1 MVFAALIS
9 TTILTACGQQGATSQ
24 SSTQGPPFNLSYATN
39 PANYTYG
46 VAITPNILTA
56 SKSVNTLSISPE
68 LPTGLTFDPTT
79 GTISGTPTTIT
90 PSAGYTVSGTNSYGS
105 NFVVLQLAIVDF
117 PPTLTYLGPNPV
129 SAYTVGTAITPITPT
144 LGGGAT
150 LSCNSSPQLP
160 AGLTLSSACV
170 ISGTPTTPT
179 AANNYT
185 ISAINSG
192 GSASFTVNLTV
203 DAIAPAIAYP
213 SSPYT
218 FVHGEAAP
226 ATSVVN
232 SGGPI
237 VSCSISPT
245 LPTGLTFS
253 TTTCQIAGTPSVI
266 AASQTY
272 TVIAA
277 NTGGSST
284 ATVII
289 TVSDIVPVIHYSPA
303 TYALTRG
310 TAISPIAVINTG
322 GVINT
327 CSASALPTGLSIDA
341 ACNITGTPTTLST
354 ATIYNI
360 TASNTAGS
368 SISTPIT
375 FTVNDV
381 LPNIHYT
388 GSPYTFF
395 NVTPIT
401 SFTPTNTGGP
411 IISCA
416 VSPAL
421 PAGMTFST
429 VTCAI
434 AGTPSAASA
443 AANYTVTAT
452 NSGGSSNQ
460 VINIQVKESAP
471 VITYSSSTFT
481 FNRGSPITPLNVT
494 NTGGPIVSCATFP
507 ALPVGLSLNTTTCQ
521 ISGNPTATTAP
532 STYTITATNSA
543 GSGSKVLTITVN
555 DSVPALTYT
564 GSPYVLTNNQPI
576 STITPVNGGGT
587 VISCSILPT
596 LPTGLSLS
604 TTCGIS
610 GTPSALSAATSYT
623 VTATNS
629 GGNSTASFNL
639 AVIDSAPII
648 SYAGSPYN
656 FAQNT
661 AITTISPANSGGS
674 IVSCSISTALPSG
687 LSFSTTGC
695 QISGTPTATSP
706 TTNYTITATNTGG
719 TNSTSISITVTQLPN
734 ISYVGSP
741 FAYTLGTP
749 ITPLSAT
756 NTGGTIA
763 SCFTFPN
770 LPTGLSISS
779 TTCQIS
785 GTPSAITASA
795 SYLVT
800 ATNAG
805 GQQSTSITIAV
816 NDVVPALTYS
826 GTPFTLTQNQ
836 TVSTITP
843 TNTGGTPT
851 SCSVL
856 PALPTGLT
864 FNTTTCSISGTP
876 TVLHAASA
884 FTVTATNTG
893 GSSTATVSIAVV
905 ATAPVIA
912 YAGSPYTFNESAAI
926 AAQTPSNT
934 GSTIVSCAISPTL
947 PTGLA
952 FNTTTCVISGTPTVA
967 SVATSYT
974 VTATNTGGSNSTSI
988 SITVLAPPVI
998 TYTGSP
1004 FTYTVN
1010 SMIPAVTATNTG
1022 GTIASCSASPALPAG
1037 LSLSTTTCQIT
1048 GTPTAISTA
1057 TTYTIT
1063 ATNAAGSSAPTI
1075 SITVKDVVPA
1085 LTYSGNPYS
1094 FTLNQPITTV
1104 TPTNTGGTPTGCT
1117 VLPALPTGLTLTA
1130 TTCAISGTPT
1140 VLHASSAFTVTATN
1154 TGGTSTASVTLAV
1167 IAAAPVISYAGS
1179 PYTFNKSAAITA
1191 QTPSNTGGAIV
1202 SCAITPALPTGLA
1215 FSTTTCVISGTPTV
1229 ASAATN
1235 YTITAT
1241 NTGGSG
1247 ATSVSITVLTAP
1259 VIAYTGS
1266 PFTYA
1271 VNSAIPVINAT
1282 NTGGTIASCSAS
1294 PALPAGLNISNT
1306 TCQVS
1311 GTPTAVTANA
1321 AYTITATNSAGSGTA
1336 SITMNVNDIVPALTY
1351 VDSPYKFSLNQTI
1364 TNVIPNN
1371 TGGNPTSCSIAPG
1384 LPTGLALNT
1393 TTCVISGTPTVL
1405 HTASAFTVTA
1415 TNSGGSSTASVNVAV
1430 VALPPAIAYAGS
1442 PYIFVKNTPITTQ
1455 TPSNTGGAI
1464 VSCTIS
1470 PTLPTGL
1477 AFSATTCAISGD
1489 PTVLSSA
1496 TNYTVTPTNTGGSSP
1511 ISITLEVDLT
1521 APMFVMAR
1529 GVASVSPQSQVV
1541 YYSRSITGINNIWKI
1556 SIDGTNPTNISQ
1568 DTSSS
1573 ALPEYPSFSPDGS
1586 EIVFASQASSQSYN
1600 IWTVGAE
1607 GMLSSDMSAL
1617 TENSAVG
1624 LDSNSPPSYSA
1635 VGTKIIFASKMN
1647 LSGQPNE
1654 ASNPSYNIWIMN
1666 ADGSGK
1672 VALTQNSIGNLDSI
1686 NPVFSPDGST
1696 VYFQSETDLSG
1707 QWNGTAAK
1715 YNIWKVGTN
1724 GSAPTALTTQS
1735 ASDGFDSGEPR
1746 VSPDGTKIVFTSFM
1760 KIGTVA
1766 PASTNIWTVS
1776 NSGSDLTNLTASF
1789 ASGQDSKNPS
1799 FSPDG
1804 SEITFASKWDGEAS
1818 FNIWLMKYDG
1828 SNAVNLTGAVGAG
1841 QDSTSP
1847 SFSPDSLHIAFTSR
1861 LNIMGTSSASNNI
1874 WVMNSNG
1881 SGQIPLTQNTS
1892 SGLDSFIGT
1901 IGVWFA
1907 P

>member
-9 TTILTACGQQGATSQ
+9 TTILTACGQQGSTSQ

-46 VAITPNILTA
+46 VAITPNILNV
-56 SKSVNTLSISPE
+56 SKSVNTLSISPA
-68 LPTGLTFDPTT
+68 LPTGLSFDSTT
-79 GTISGTPTTIT
+79 GTISGTPTTMT
-90 PSAGYTVSGTNSYGS
+90 PSAGYTVSGTNAYGS

-117 PPTLTYLGPNPV
+117 APTLTYSGPNPV

-160 AGLTLSSACV
+160 AGLTLSSACI
-170 ISGTPTTPT
+170 ISGTPTAPT

-185 ISAINSG
+185 ISAVNSG

-218 FVHGEAAP
+218 FVHGQAAP

-245 LPTGLTFS
+245 LPTGLTFN
-253 TTTCQIAGTPSVI
+253 TTTCQIAGTPSVV
-266 AASQTY
+266 AASQAY

-284 ATVII
+284 TTVTI

-303 TYALTRG
+303 TYTLTQG
-310 TAISPIAVINTG
+310 TAITSPLAVVNTG

-327 CSASALPTGLSIDA
+327 CSESGLPAGLSIDA
-341 ACNITGTPTTLST
+341 SCNITGTPTTLST

-360 TASNTAGS
+360 TASNTSGS

-375 FTVNDV
+375 FTVNDA
-381 LPNIHYT
+381 LPNIHYA

-401 SFTPTNTGGP
+401 SFTPTNTGGA

-416 VSPAL
+416 ISPAL

-460 VINIQVKESAP
+460 VINIQVKETAP
-471 VITYSSSTFT
+471 AITYSSSTYS

-521 ISGNPTATTAP
+521 ISGNPTTTTAP

-543 GSGSKVLTITVN
+543 GSGSKTLTITVN
-555 DSVPALTYT
+555 DTVPALTYT

-576 STITPVNGGGT
+576 STITPVNSGGT
-587 VISCSILPT
+587 VISCSILPA

-610 GTPSALSAATSYT
+610 GTPSLLSAATSYT

-629 GGNSTASFNL
+629 GGNSTASLSL

-656 FAQNT
+656 FAENT
-661 AITTISPANSGGS
+661 AITTISPANSGGA

-687 LSFSTTGC
+687 LSFSTTNC
-695 QISGTPTATSP
+695 QISGTPTVTSATTS
-706 TTNYTITATNTGG
+706 YTITATNTGG

-749 ITPLSAT
+749 IAPLSAT

-785 GTPSAITASA
+785 GTPSAITSSA

-836 TVSTITP
+836 TISTITP

-876 TVLHAASA
+876 TVLHTASA

-912 YAGSPYTFNESAAI
+912 YAGSPYSFNESAAI
-926 AAQTPSNT
+926 TAQTPSNT
-934 GSTIVSCAISPTL
+934 GSAIVSCAISPAL

-967 SVATSYT
+967 SAATSYT
-974 VTATNTGGSNSTSI
+974 ITATNTGGSNSTSVSIAVVAPPTITFTGSPFSYTIGTSIPAITATNTGGSITSCSSSPALPAGLAISNTTCQISGTPTAISAATTYTIAASNVAGSSAPTISIAIKDVIPALTYAGSPYSFLQNQTITTVTPINSGGAPTSCSVLPALPTGLSLNTTTCALSGTPTVLSASSAYTVSATNSGGTTTASITLAVIATAPVISFAGSPYTFNKSALITTQTPSNTGGTIVSCAITPALPTGLAFSTTTCAISGTPTVASAATSYTITATNTGGSNATSVSITVLAAPVITYTGSPFSYTINSAITALSAANTGGVITSCSASPALPAGLSLSSTTCQITGTPTAVSAATTYTITASNAAGSSAPTISIAIKDIVPALTYSGSPYIFTLSQPITTVIPTNTGGTPTSCSVAPALPTGLNLNTTNCAISGTPTVLSASSAYTVTATNSGGSSTASVTLAVTATAPVISYSGSPYTFNKSAAITAQTPANTGGAIVSCAITPALPTGLAFSATTCVISGTPTVASASTSYTITATNTGGSDATSI
-988 SITVLAPPVI
+988 SITVLAPPAI

-1010 SMIPAVTATNTG
+1010 SMIPAITATNTG

-1037 LSLSTTTCQIT
+1037 LSLSSTTCQIT

-1063 ATNAAGSSAPTI
+1063 ASNAAGSST
-1075 SITVKDVVPA
+1075 
-1085 LTYSGNPYS
+1085 
-1094 FTLNQPITTV
+1094 
-1104 TPTNTGGTPTGCT
+1104 
-1117 VLPALPTGLTLTA
+1117 
-1130 TTCAISGTPT
+1130 
-1140 VLHASSAFTVTATN
+1140 SAN
-1154 TGGTSTASVTLAV
+1154 
-1167 IAAAPVISYAGS
+1167 
-1179 PYTFNKSAAITA
+1179 
-1191 QTPSNTGGAIV
+1191 
-1202 SCAITPALPTGLA
+1202 
-1215 FSTTTCVISGTPTV
+1215 
-1229 ASAATN
+1229 
-1235 YTITAT
+1235 
-1241 NTGGSG
+1241 
-1247 ATSVSITVLTAP
+1247 
-1259 VIAYTGS
+1259 
-1266 PFTYA
+1266 
-1271 VNSAIPVINAT
+1271 
-1282 NTGGTIASCSAS
+1282 
-1294 PALPAGLNISNT
+1294 
-1306 TCQVS
+1306 
-1311 GTPTAVTANA
+1311 
-1321 AYTITATNSAGSGTA
+1321 
-1336 SITMNVNDIVPALTY
+1336 
-1351 VDSPYKFSLNQTI
+1351 
-1364 TNVIPNN
+1364 
-1371 TGGNPTSCSIAPG
+1371 
-1384 LPTGLALNT
+1384 
-1393 TTCVISGTPTVL
+1393 
-1405 HTASAFTVTA
+1405 
-1415 TNSGGSSTASVNVAV
+1415 
-1430 VALPPAIAYAGS
+1430 
-1442 PYIFVKNTPITTQ
+1442 
-1455 TPSNTGGAI
+1455 
-1464 VSCTIS
+1464 
-1470 PTLPTGL
+1470 
-1477 AFSATTCAISGD
+1477 
-1489 PTVLSSA
+1489 
-1496 TNYTVTPTNTGGSSP
+1496 
-1511 ISITLEVDLT
+1511 
-1521 APMFVMAR
+1521 
-1529 GVASVSPQSQVV
+1529 
-1541 YYSRSITGINNIWKI
+1541 
-1556 SIDGTNPTNISQ
+1556 
-1568 DTSSS
+1568 
-1573 ALPEYPSFSPDGS
+1573 
-1586 EIVFASQASSQSYN
+1586 
-1600 IWTVGAE
+1600 
-1607 GMLSSDMSAL
+1607 
-1617 TENSAVG
+1617 
-1624 LDSNSPPSYSA
+1624 
-1635 VGTKIIFASKMN
+1635 
-1647 LSGQPNE
+1647 
-1654 ASNPSYNIWIMN
+1654 
-1666 ADGSGK
+1666 
-1672 VALTQNSIGNLDSI
+1672 
-1686 NPVFSPDGST
+1686 
-1696 VYFQSETDLSG
+1696 
-1707 QWNGTAAK
+1707 
-1715 YNIWKVGTN
+1715 
-1724 GSAPTALTTQS
+1724 
-1735 ASDGFDSGEPR
+1735 
-1746 VSPDGTKIVFTSFM
+1746 
-1760 KIGTVA
+1760 
-1766 PASTNIWTVS
+1766 
-1776 NSGSDLTNLTASF
+1776 
-1789 ASGQDSKNPS
+1789 
-1799 FSPDG
+1799 
-1804 SEITFASKWDGEAS
+1804 
-1818 FNIWLMKYDG
+1818 
-1828 SNAVNLTGAVGAG
+1828 
-1841 QDSTSP
+1841 
-1847 SFSPDSLHIAFTSR
+1847 
-1861 LNIMGTSSASNNI
+1861 
-1874 WVMNSNG
+1874 
-1881 SGQIPLTQNTS
+1881 
-1892 SGLDSFIGT
+1892 
-1901 IGVWFA
+1901 
-1907 P
+1907 